1 MDLSTLSVAQLRDL
15 QQQIPAEIK
24 RREAQEK
31 INILNEVRAFA
42 KARGYAIEDLL
53 GKEVKPLDA
62 VEKPKQIAIIDENT
76 CIGCT
81 LCIQACP
88 VDAIVG
94 AAKQM
99 HTIISQQCTGCELCL
114 PPCPVECIRMEAIP
128 ETLDNWKWKYPVI
141 QIQAKAMSAASPL
154 KDGADGIKEAV

>member
-53 GKEVKPLDA
+53 GKEVKVKATAGNKVKVKYRHPQNPEL
-62 VEKPKQIAIIDENT
+62 EWTGRGRKPKWVEAWLASGSTLEN
-76 CIGCT
+76 
-81 LCIQACP
+81 LL
-88 VDAIVG
+88 V
-94 AAKQM
+94 
-99 HTIISQQCTGCELCL
+99 
-114 PPCPVECIRMEAIP
+114 
-128 ETLDNWKWKYPVI
+128 
-141 QIQAKAMSAASPL
+141 
-154 KDGADGIKEAV
+154 